1 MSCAS
6 CLAGYD
12 TGVLVHP
19 YRVEGAVPGCRS
31 KNLASGH
38 EDQEIVDTQA
48 MTSSKGGACSQEC
61 STTLQEKNEK
71 LLQMGAIGT
80 YLSDPLM
87 TNPVGIF
94 NVLIFALTLRAKNL
108 QQSSFLSTAWK
119 IVLTDTD
126 ITLFP
131 A

>member
-1 MSCAS
+1 MHTLDETHNTVDTGILHSTTWWRILSVSDRTAPENQLLSNFGRGFNLSPSVSCAS

-71 LLQMGAIGT
+71 LLQMGAF
-80 YLSDPLM
+80 
-87 TNPVGIF
+87 V
-94 NVLIFALTLRAKNL
+94 
-108 QQSSFLSTAWK
+108 
-119 IVLTDTD
+119 
-126 ITLFP
+126 
-131 A
+131 